1 MTVNERFGLIIKHLY
16 GGNKSAFANAIGV
29 TPSVIENVVG
39 KRQGKPSFEVL
50 EKISALAQVNI
61 DWLISGNGSMLIDE
75 DMQISNETRPRIP
88 LEAAA
93 GSLSII
99 AQSVY
104 ASACELLPVISR
116 FHKYD
121 FTIMIKGDSM
131 EPEFHSG
138 DEVACRLIDQPSFI
152 QWGRTYILDTHQG
165 IVIKR
170 IYNRADTI
178 LCKSENPDYEDFEV
192 PKDEIL
198 HIALVVGSI
207 RLY

>member
-1 MTVNERFGLIIKHLY
+1 MTTKKERLEALINYYNK
-16 GGNKSAFANAIGV
+16 GNKAQFAKRLGLSAQGLSSWLARNTYDIDLIYSKCEGV
-29 TPSVIENVVG
+29 SPAWLLSGSGPMILNDDSQEPVI
-39 KRQGKPSFEVL
+39 
-50 EKISALAQVNI
+50 
-61 DWLISGNGSMLIDE
+61 
-75 DMQISNETRPRIP
+75 ETRPRIP

-104 ASACELLPVISR
+104 ASDCELLPVISR
-116 FHKYD
+116 FPKYD